1 VPNGTG
7 IIKNVSNALK
17 DGLSTPLEFAHQLM
31 IGAQHGIITEFVL
44 PAIMVITLIMENV
57 KLQPFFVNKLILM
70 EVANHVIMVMS
81 SIINNAGL
89 FLN

>member
-1 VPNGTG
+1 
-7 IIKNVSNALK
+7 
-17 DGLSTPLEFAHQLM
+17 M